1 MQFLEDRN
9 YIYDEFEY
17 NTNKDQLWIML
28 QYKLIYHV
36 CYTYLILCIF
46 YIYIMYLPNTV
57 AVAFK
62 ILSYNNKYTADV
74 DVFVENLN
82 V

>member
-1 MQFLEDRN
+1 MQFLEDKN
-9 YIYDEFEY
+9 YIYNQFEY

-28 QYKLIYHV
+28 QYKLIYYV

-46 YIYIMYLPNTV
+46 YIYMMYLPNTI
-57 AVAFK
+57 ALTFK

-74 DVFVENLN
+74 DAFVENLN

>member
-1 MQFLEDRN
+1 
-9 YIYDEFEY
+9 
-17 NTNKDQLWIML
+17 
-28 QYKLIYHV
+28 
-36 CYTYLILCIF
+36 
-46 YIYIMYLPNTV
+46 MYLPNTV

-74 DVFVENLN
+74 DAFVENLN